1 MPIKPQRSPL
11 QLSSWLLQLH
21 TELKKSRKHAN
32 PEWLAHLTSWL
43 RHLSCQPS
51 CFAPFSSWVVASEH
65 KILSN
70 LPREPS
76 WLKRRCRRLNY
87 LDALRAVLVGV
98 VCSSWFGSNSIT

>member
-21 TELKKSRKHAN
+21 TELKKSTKHAK
-32 PEWLAHLTSWL
+32 PEWLAHLF
-43 RHLSCQPS
+43 SCFRCRACQHS
-51 CFAPFSSWVVASEH
+51 CFAPVSSWVVASEH

-70 LPREPS
+70 LARELS
-76 WLKRRCRRLNY
+76 WLKRRCRRLSY
-87 LDALRAVLVGV
+87 LDARRAVLVGV